1 MTSTS
6 ILQHQKSQ
14 INAVRNLIEKTRI
27 EEAALNEQVS
37 KEIKVSKLKRE
48 VEIQRCG
55 ELAEAKKNTIQQ
67 TFERLSVEVEKR
79 RKLEPQILKERHDK
93 RLSEIEED
101 AEDLQEDTESK
112 LNEAIWLAESIY
124 EAAILKPREEQE
136 AVEED
141 LNKQLSKLDALC
153 EKASKMRLSKRRRHD
168 DSKSEAFNVFSTEP
182 MWKHVEA
189 ASKALDSIIH
199 DKRAKLFR
207 GGRDHLF
214 VGLITTAVAVPIWL
228 SEPNFSWFTLGILL
242 LTLVISIIILLFI
255 YLSGKNSVR
264 MKMQNFRSNVSAAN
278 RVLEYELNKADR
290 ERRQRENFLKETRE
304 RELASADEMYGPRL
318 KEIERLFKK
327 DLSKEKKRFD
337 VVAEKLTTK
346 LNEDSQNIQ
355 DTYQRELDK
364 LEETHRNSILRAE
377 NEYETQLLAIETN
390 RTSTINT
397 LHETW
402 KSTFQSFTTDLE
414 EQRKLAENVSTSW
427 EDTAWASW
435 TPPKDPLDRIPLGY
449 CTADLTSIGGELPKD
464 SDLQLIGPTTQ
475 TLPLCLTLPKDSS
488 LLISSSGKLRKQAI
502 EVLQNAVIRVLT
514 AIPPGK
520 VKFTLIDPVG
530 LGETY
535 AGILH
540 LADYEESQLL
550 DRAWTE
556 VRHIDQQLSD
566 LTQHMETVIQKYL
579 RNEFE
584 SIDDYNLQAG
594 EIAEPYRFLVIAD
607 FPVNLSENSAKRLS
621 SIITSGAKCGVHVIM
636 HRDVGHVLPQGIDE
650 DTLRRFSMTLVEHN
664 GKLCID
670 VEGMRDL
677 PLYLTSPP
685 NDITTTKI
693 VKTVGEL
700 AETTHRVEV
709 PFRIIAPKEGDYW
722 SQSSSHKL
730 SVALGRAGATKLQ
743 NLVLGRGTAQHVLI
757 AGKTGSGKSTL
768 LHVLITNLALWYSPD
783 EVEFYLVDFKK
794 GVEFKTYATH
804 KLPHAR
810 VIAVESDREFGLSVL
825 QKVDRELKQRGELFR
840 KFGVQDIAG
849 FRKASKDPMP
859 RLLLIVDEFQEFFV
873 DDDKLAQEASLFLDR
888 IVRQGRAFGVH
899 AILGSQTLD
908 GAYTLGRSTMGQMA
922 VRIALQCSEAD
933 SYIILNEDN
942 AAARLLSRPGEAIYN
957 DSAGKVEGNSPFQ
970 IVWLDE
976 EIRETQLAKVKK
988 LYKGIERDMVVYEGN
1003 TPVSLEDNKAFV
1015 KAKASTID
1023 VPPLASSAWLGA
1035 AMAIKEDTAAVFRQA
1050 TANNLLIVGQQEE
1063 VTTSLVASTILS
1075 LDAQFPSDQLQLTV
1089 LDGTHSDATYATL
1102 LPEIIKHID
1111 CRATLVGNREV
1122 EQAMQEIGEE
1132 LQTRISD
1139 GTQGK
1144 PTQFLVVNG
1153 LQRFRDLRRNEDD
1166 FGFSMGDE
1174 EKTRT
1179 PSQIFAEL
1187 IKEGPSLGMHVIVAT
1202 DTLTN
1207 LNRSVDRQG
1216 LREFDLRVLLQMG
1229 NNDSSNLIDSTAA
1242 SKLGMHRA
1250 LLYSEEA
1257 GTIEPFRPYSIPVV
1271 ADLVAASK

>member
-6 ILQHQKSQ
+6 ILQHQKLQ
-14 INAVRNLIEKTRI
+14 INAVRDLIEKTRI
-27 EEAALNEQVS
+27 EEAALNESVS
-37 KEIKVSKLKRE
+37 KEIKVIKIQQE

-55 ELAEAKKNTIQQ
+55 ELAEAKKITIQQ
-67 TFERLSVEVEKR
+67 TFERLSAEVDER
-79 RKLEPQILKERHDK
+79 RKLEPQILKDRHDK
-93 RLSEIEED
+93 RLAEIEED

-112 LNEAIWLAESIY
+112 LNEALWLAESVY
-124 EAAILKPREEQE
+124 EAAIVKPRERQE
-136 AVEED
+136 AIEED
-141 LNKQLSKLDALC
+141 FNKQLSKLDALC
-153 EKASKMRLSKRRRHD
+153 EEAAKLLPRLRKHD
-168 DSKSEAFNVFSTEP
+168 DSKSEAFNASSTES

-189 ASKALDSIIH
+189 ASKAIDSIIH
-199 DKRAKLFR
+199 DKRTTLFSGVR
-207 GGRDHLF
+207 PYF
-214 VGLITTAVAVPIWL
+214 IVGFITTAVAIPIWL
-228 SEPNFSWFTLGILL
+228 SNPIFSLFTLGIPL
-242 LTLVISIIILLFI
+242 LTLAASIIILLFI
-255 YLSGKNSVR
+255 YSSGQDSVR
-264 MKMQNFRSNVSAAN
+264 MKMQKFKSNVSAAH
-278 RVLEYELNKADR
+278 RVREHELNKADR
-290 ERRQRENFLKETRE
+290 QRRQQEDSLKETRE
-304 RELASADEMYGPRL
+304 REVASADEMYGPRL

-327 DLSKEKKRFD
+327 DLGKEKKRFD
-337 VVAEKLTTK
+337 VVEEKLTSK
-346 LNEDSQNIQ
+346 LNEDSQNVLE
-355 DTYQRELDK
+355 TYQRELK
-364 LEETHRNSILRAE
+364 ELEETQRNSILRAE
-377 NEYETQLLAIETN
+377 NEYETKLLAIETN

-402 KSTFQSFTTDLE
+402 EKTFQSFATDLE

-427 EDTAWASW
+427 EDSAWASW
-435 TPPKDPLDRIPLGY
+435 TPPKEHLDRIPLGY
-449 CTADLTSIGGELPKD
+449 CTADLTSIGGKLPKD

-475 TLPLCLTLPKDSS
+475 TLPLCLTLPRDSS

-520 VKFTLIDPVG
+520 AKFTLIDPVG

-594 EIAEPYRFLVIAD
+594 EIAEPYRFLVLAD

-636 HRDVGHVLPQGIDE
+636 HRDVGQVLPQGIDE

-664 GKLCID
+664 GELCID

-709 PFRIIAPKEGDYW
+709 PFRIIAPKEGDHW
-722 SQSSSHKL
+722 SRSTSHKL
-730 SVALGRAGATKLQ
+730 SVPLGRAGATKLQ

-810 VIAVESDREFGLSVL
+810 VVAVESDREFGISVL
-825 QKVDRELKQRGELFR
+825 QKIDHELKQRGELFR
-840 KFGVQDIAG
+840 ELGVQDIAG

-988 LYKGIERDMVVYEGN
+988 LYKGIKRDMVVYEGN
-1003 TPVSLEDNKAFV
+1003 TPVFLEQNKAFAQ
-1015 KAKASTID
+1015 AKASTID

-1035 AMAIKEDTAAVFRQA
+1035 AMAIKEDTAAVFRLA

-1075 LDAQFPSDQLQLTV
+1075 LNAQFPSDQLQLTV

-1111 CRATLVGNREV
+1111 SRATLVGNREV

-1144 PTQFLVVNG
+1144 PTKFLIING
-1153 LQRFRDLRRNEDD
+1153 LHRFRDLRRNEDD
-1166 FGFSMGDE
+1166 FGFSIGDE
-1174 EKTRT
+1174 EKKRT
-1179 PSQIFAEL
+1179 PAQIFAEL

-1257 GTIEPFRPYSIPVV
+1257 GTIETFRPYSIPVV
-1271 ADLVAASK
+1271 ADLVAATK